1 MEVEMSLD
9 KIISRIEELASERNT
24 DEYNRLLELL
34 KELKVYKQIGSIEE
48 VMDKFI

>member
-1 MEVEMSLD
+1 MTLEEM
-9 KIISRIEELASERNT
+9 IIHIEELKSSTNS
-24 DEYNRLLELL
+24 DEYDRLLELL

>member
-1 MEVEMSLD
+1 MSLD
-9 KIISRIEELASERNT
+9 EMIVHIEGLANST
-24 DEYNRLLELL
+24 CSDEFNRLLELL